1 MKKLKKI
8 LAISILLGVIS
19 NGNTLISAT
28 EGTIQ
33 ETQASTS
40 TTENS
45 TDLTQKYN
53 ELMAKNEK
61 LNEKNIS
68 LKNEISELK
77 AENEELQET
86 AEKCYNKMK
95 KYKKKLKEKEQ
106 YISPEEMQNETE
118 RIRAKMILEFTSYLG
133 EYIKSN
139 SSKKIK
145 TIDMRGFLSKFLT
158 VNVNYTNKGN
168 TTFSGV
174 TAKGTAAGA
183 AITT

>member
-8 LAISILLGVIS
+8 LIISMLVGIIS
-19 NGNTLISAT
+19 NGNTFISAT
-28 EGTIQ
+28 EEISEKNQ
-33 ETQASTS
+33 VSISTV
-40 TTENS
+40 ENPEN
-45 TDLTQKYN
+45 LTQKYN
-53 ELMAKNEK
+53 EIIVKNEK

-77 AENEELQET
+77 VENEELEGI
-86 AEKCYNKMK
+86 AEKCYKKMK
-95 KYKKKLKEKEQ
+95 KYKRKLKEKQ
-106 YISPEEMQNETE
+106 HYISPEEMQNETE
-118 RIRAKMILEFTSYLG
+118 RVKAKMILEFTSYLG
-133 EYIKSN
+133 EYIKLN

-145 TIDMRGFLSKFLT
+145 TIDMRGFLSKLLT
-158 VNVNYTNKGN
+158 VNVNYTNRGN